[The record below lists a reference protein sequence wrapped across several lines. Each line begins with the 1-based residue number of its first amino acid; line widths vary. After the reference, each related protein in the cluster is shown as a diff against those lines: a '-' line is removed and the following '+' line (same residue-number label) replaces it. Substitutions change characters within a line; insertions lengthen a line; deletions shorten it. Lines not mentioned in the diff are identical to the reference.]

1 MAKRAQSNSQTGKA
15 SHIPVIPKHIDKRKA
30 HKIIP
35 KNPLNKAKI
44 DEYLLFSMAASQLIT
59 EILIP
64 VNKKPRK

>member
-1 MAKRAQSNSQTGKA
+1 MAKKVYDEDGLDMQKTDWSGDES
-15 SHIPVIPKHIDKRKA
+15 I
-30 HKIIP
+30 
-35 KNPLNKAKI
+35 NKAKI